1 MLDALHLG
9 WGGRRVPLILQTEAA
24 ECGLAC
30 LAMVASR
37 HGLRTDLPTLRKR
50 FSLSLK
56 GVTMIDLVRMASQLQ
71 LSPRPLRA
79 EMEHLPQL
87 QLPCVL
93 HWDLNHFVV
102 LTELS
107 GDWATLH
114 DPARGVRRLRLAEV
128 AKHFTGVVLELSPAA
143 DFKPQE
149 EKQSVSTRQLLGHV
163 VGLKRSLGQIF
174 VMALALEAFMLLSP
188 FFMQW
193 TVDSV
198 LVSADRDLLVTLGIG
213 FGLLVLVQ
221 VATAAIRS
229 WAVLYLSATLNLQW
243 LSNVFAH
250 LMRLPVSWFE
260 KRHTGDIMS
269 RFGAIQQM
277 QQTLTTS
284 FIEAVL
290 DGLLVV
296 LTFVVMCF
304 YSVTLTAIAFGSVAA
319 YALLRWAFFRPQR
332 EATEEAIV
340 HDAKRSTHF
349 LESLRGVQSIKL
361 FNRQEDRQA
370 QFMNRVV
377 DAMNANIATRKLD
390 LMFGVMHK
398 LVFGLERIAV
408 IWVGA
413 LLVMDHRFSVG
424 MLFAFFAY
432 KETFALRV
440 SGLIDKM
447 VELKMLKLQ
456 GERLADI
463 VLTTPEAEPDVPG
476 RGSELPA
483 RLELQGVSFRYSDS
497 EPEVLNDVSF
507 VIEPGESVAIA
518 GPSGCGKTTL
528 LKLMLGIHAPLSGEI
543 RIGGVPLRQLGLR
556 AWRDMIGTV
565 MQDDQLFAGSITDN
579 ISFFDAHADPAW
591 VSQCAQLA
599 AVHDEIEA
607 MPMGYHTL
615 IGDMGASISGGQKQR
630 ILLARALYKRP
641 KILFL
646 DEATSALDVDR
657 ERLVNQAI
665 RQLDITRVIVA
676 HRPETMASASR
687 VIVLKDGHV
696 AQELRTVTGAGR

>member
-1 MLDALHLG
+1 MLDGLNLG
-9 WGGRRVPLILQTEAA
+9 LGGRRVPLILQTEAA

-30 LAMVASR
+30 LAMVAAR
-37 HGLRTDLPTLRKR
+37 HGLSTDLATLRKR

-56 GVTMIDLVRMASQLQ
+56 GVTMIDLVRMSTQLQ

-102 LTELS
+102 LTELR
-107 GDWATLH
+107 GDWATIH

-143 DFKPQE
+143 DFKPQV
-149 EKQSVSTRQLLGHV
+149 EKQAVSTRQLLGHV
-163 VGLKRSLGQIF
+163 VGLRRSLGQIF
-174 VMALALEAFMLLSP
+174 VLALALEAFMLLSP

-193 TVDSV
+193 TVDTV
-198 LVSADRDLLVTLGIG
+198 LVSADRDLLVTLGVG

-296 LTFVVMCF
+296 LTFAVMCF

-332 EATEEAIV
+332 DATEEAIV

-390 LMFGVMHK
+390 LMFSVMHK

-463 VLTTPEAEPDVPG
+463 VLTSPEAEPDVPAREG
-476 RGSELPA
+476 ELPA
-483 RLELQGVSFRYSDS
+483 RLELRNVSFRYSDN
-497 EPEVLNDVSF
+497 EPEVLKDVRL
-507 VIEPGESVAIA
+507 VIEPG
-518 GPSGCGKTTL
+518 
-528 LKLMLGIHAPLSGEI
+528 
-543 RIGGVPLRQLGLR
+543 
-556 AWRDMIGTV
+556 
-565 MQDDQLFAGSITDN
+565 
-579 ISFFDAHADPAW
+579 
-591 VSQCAQLA
+591 
-599 AVHDEIEA
+599 
-607 MPMGYHTL
+607 
-615 IGDMGASISGGQKQR
+615 
-630 ILLARALYKRP
+630 
-641 KILFL
+641 
-646 DEATSALDVDR
+646 
-657 ERLVNQAI
+657 
-665 RQLDITRVIVA
+665 
-676 HRPETMASASR
+676 
-687 VIVLKDGHV
+687 
-696 AQELRTVTGAGR
+696 

>member
-1 MLDALHLG
+1 MLDGLHLG

-30 LAMVASR
+30 LAMVAGK

-56 GVTMIDLVRMASQLQ
+56 GVTMIDLVRMSTQLQ

-102 LTELS
+102 LTELR
-107 GDWATLH
+107 GDWATIH
-114 DPARGVRRLRLAEV
+114 DPAHGVRRLRLAEV
-128 AKHFTGVVLELSPAA
+128 AKHFTGVVLELAPAA

-149 EKQSVSTRQLLGHV
+149 EKQAVSTRQLLGHV

-174 VMALALEAFMLLSP
+174 VLAVALEAFMLLSP

-193 TVDSV
+193 TVDTV
-198 LVSADRDLLVTLGIG
+198 LVSADRDLLVTLGLG

-304 YSVTLTAIAFGSVAA
+304 YSVTLTAIAFGSVTA

-463 VLTTPEAEPDVPG
+463 VLTTPELEPDVPA
-476 RGSELPA
+476 RESELPA
-483 RLELQGVSFRYSDS
+483 RLELQGVSFRYSDN
-497 EPEVLNDVSF
+497 EPEVLKDVSF

-528 LKLMLGIHAPLSGEI
+528 LKLMLGIHAPQSGEI
-543 RIGGVPLRQLGLR
+543 RVGGVPLRQLGLR
-556 AWRDMIGTV
+556 SWRDMIGTV

-665 RQLDITRVIVA
+665 RQLDLTRVIVA
-676 HRPETMASASR
+676 HRPETMASAGR

>member
-1 MLDALHLG
+1 MLDNLNLG
-9 WGGRRVPLILQTEAA
+9 WGARRVPVILQTEAA

-30 LAMVASR
+30 LAMVAAQ

-56 GVTMIDLVRMASQLQ
+56 GATMADLVRMAGRMQLA
-71 LSPRPLRA
+71 PRPLRA

-87 QLPCVL
+87 ALPCVL

-102 LTELS
+102 LTEVR
-107 GDWATLH
+107 GDWVTLH
-114 DPARGVRRLRLAEV
+114 DPARGVRRMRLSELS
-128 AKHFTGVVLELSPAA
+128 KHFTGVVLELSPAP
-143 DFKPQE
+143 DFKPHE
-149 EKQSVSTRQLLGHV
+149 ERQAVSTRQLLGHV
-163 VGLKRSLGQIF
+163 SGLRRSLGQIF
-174 VMALALEAFMLLSP
+174 VLALALEAFMLLSP

-193 TVDSV
+193 VVDGV
-198 LVSADRDLLVTLGIG
+198 LVSADRDLLLTLGLG

-221 VATAAIRS
+221 VATGALRS
-229 WAVLYLSATLNLQW
+229 WAVLYLSSTLNLQW
-243 LSNVFAH
+243 LGNVFAH

-269 RFGAIQQM
+269 RFGAIQKM
-277 QQTLTTS
+277 QETLTTS

-296 LTFVVMCF
+296 LTFAVMCI
-304 YSVTLTAIAFGSVAA
+304 YSVTLAAIAAGSVAL
-319 YALLRWAFFRPQR
+319 YALMRWVFFRPLR
-332 EATEEAIV
+332 EATEEEIV
-340 HDAKRSTHF
+340 HTAKRSTHF

-361 FNRQEDRQA
+361 YNRQEDRHA
-370 QFMNRVV
+370 AFMNRVV

-390 LMFGVMHK
+390 LLFGVLHK

-432 KETFALRV
+432 RETFSVRV
-440 SGLIDKM
+440 SGLIDKV
-447 VELKMLKLQ
+447 VELKMLKLE

-463 VLTTPEAEPDVPG
+463 VLTAPEAEPDVPAQG
-476 RGSELPA
+476 DDLPA
-483 RLELQGVSFRYSDS
+483 RLELRNVSFRYSDN
-497 EPEVLNDVSF
+497 EPEVLKDVSL

-528 LKLMLGIHAPLSGEI
+528 LKLMLGIHTPQQGEVLL
-543 RIGGVPLRQLGLR
+543 GGVPLRQLGLR
-556 AWRDMIGTV
+556 RLRDMVGTV
-565 MQDDQLFAGSITDN
+565 MQEDQLFGGSISDN

-591 VSQCAQLA
+591 VAQCAQLA
-599 AVHDEIEA
+599 SVHDEIEA

-641 KILFL
+641 RILFL

-657 ERLVNQAI
+657 ERLVNQAV
-665 RQLDITRVIVA
+665 RQLDLTRVIVA
-676 HRPETMASASR
+676 HRPETIASAAR

-696 AQELRTVTGAGR
+696 AQELRTVNGAGR

>member
-1 MLDALHLG
+1 
-9 WGGRRVPLILQTEAA
+9 
-24 ECGLAC
+24 
-30 LAMVASR
+30 
-37 HGLRTDLPTLRKR
+37 
-50 FSLSLK
+50 
-56 GVTMIDLVRMASQLQ
+56 VR
-71 LSPRPLRA
+71 
-79 EMEHLPQL
+79 
-87 QLPCVL
+87 
-93 HWDLNHFVV
+93 
-102 LTELS
+102 

-114 DPARGVRRLRLAEV
+114 DPARGVRRMRLAELS
-128 AKHFTGVVLELSPAA
+128 KHFTGVVLELSPAP
-143 DFKPQE
+143 DFKPHE
-149 EKQSVSTRQLLGHV
+149 ERQAVSTRQLLGHV
-163 VGLKRSLGQIF
+163 SGLRRSLGQIF
-174 VMALALEAFMLLSP
+174 VLALALEAFMLLSP

-193 TVDSV
+193 VVDGV
-198 LVSADRDLLVTLGIG
+198 LVSADRDLLVTLGLG

-221 VATAAIRS
+221 VATGALRS
-229 WAVLYLSATLNLQW
+229 WAVLYLSSTLNLQW
-243 LSNVFAH
+243 LGNVFAH

-269 RFGAIQQM
+269 RFGAIQKM
-277 QQTLTTS
+277 QETLTTS

-296 LTFVVMCF
+296 LTFAVMCF
-304 YSVTLTAIAFGSVAA
+304 YSVTLAAIAAGSVAL
-319 YALLRWAFFRPQR
+319 YALMRWVFFRPLR
-332 EATEEAIV
+332 EATEEEIV
-340 HDAKRSTHF
+340 HTAKRSTHF

-361 FNRQEDRQA
+361 YNRQEDRHA
-370 QFMNRVV
+370 AFMNRVV

-390 LMFGVMHK
+390 LLFGVLHK

-432 KETFALRV
+432 RETFSVRV
-440 SGLIDKM
+440 SGLIDKV
-447 VELKMLKLQ
+447 VELKMLKLE

-463 VLTTPEAEPDVPG
+463 VLTAPEAEPDVPAQG
-476 RGSELPA
+476 DDLPA
-483 RLELQGVSFRYSDS
+483 RLELRNVSFRYSDN
-497 EPEVLNDVSF
+497 EPDVLKDVSL

-528 LKLMLGIHAPLSGEI
+528 LKLMLGIHTPQQGEVLL
-543 RIGGVPLRQLGLR
+543 GGVPLRQLGLR
-556 AWRDMIGTV
+556 RLRDMVGTV
-565 MQDDQLFAGSITDN
+565 MQEDQLFGGSISDN

-591 VSQCAQLA
+591 VAQCAQLA
-599 AVHDEIEA
+599 SVHDEIEA

-641 KILFL
+641 RILLL

-657 ERLVNQAI
+657 ERLVNQAV
-665 RQLDITRVIVA
+665 RQLDLTRVIVA
-676 HRPETMASASR
+676 HRPETIASAAR

-696 AQELRTVTGAGR
+696 AQELRTVNGAGR

>member
-1 MLDALHLG
+1 MFDALNLG
-9 WGGRRVPLILQTEAA
+9 LGGRRVPLILQTEAA

-30 LAMVASR
+30 LAMVAAQ

-56 GVTMIDLVRMASQLQ
+56 GSTMADLVRMAGRMQ

-87 QLPCVL
+87 ALPCVL

-102 LTELS
+102 LTELR
-107 GDWATLH
+107 GDWATIH

-128 AKHFTGVVLELSPAA
+128 GKYFTGVVLELSPAA
-143 DFKPQE
+143 DFKPHVERQA
-149 EKQSVSTRQLLGHV
+149 VSTRQLLGHV

-174 VMALALEAFMLLSP
+174 VLALALEAFMLLSP

-193 TVDSV
+193 VVDSV
-198 LVSADRDLLVTLGIG
+198 LVSADRDLLVTLGVG

-296 LTFVVMCF
+296 LTFAVMCF

-319 YALLRWAFFRPQR
+319 YALLRWVFFRPQR
-332 EATEEAIV
+332 DATEEAIV

-440 SGLIDKM
+440 SGLIDKL

-463 VLTTPEAEPDVPG
+463 VLAAPEAEPDVPAREG
-476 RGSELPA
+476 ELPA
-483 RLELQGVSFRYSDS
+483 RLELQNVSFRYSDN
-497 EPEVLNDVSF
+497 EPEVLKDVSL

-528 LKLMLGIHAPLSGEI
+528 LKLMLGIHAPQRGTILV
-543 RIGGVPLRQLGLR
+543 GGVPLRQLGLR
-556 AWRDMIGTV
+556 SWRDMIGTV

-579 ISFFDAHADPAW
+579 ISFFDSHADPVW
-591 VSQCAQLA
+591 VAQCAQLA
-599 AVHDEIEA
+599 AVHDEIDA

-630 ILLARALYKRP
+630 ILLARALYKQP
-641 KILFL
+641 KIIFL

-665 RQLDITRVIVA
+665 RQLDLTRVIVA
-676 HRPETMASASR
+676 HRPETMASAGR

>member
-1 MLDALHLG
+1 MFESLNLG
-9 WGGRRVPLILQTEAA
+9 WGGKRVPLILQTEAA

-30 LAMVASR
+30 LAMVAAQ
-37 HGLRTDLPTLRKR
+37 HGLKTDLPTLRKR

-56 GVTMIDLVRMASQLQ
+56 GATMADLVRMAGQMQLN
-71 LSPRPLRA
+71 PRPLRA

-87 QLPCVL
+87 ALPCVL

-102 LTELS
+102 LTELR
-107 GDWATLH
+107 GDVAVIH
-114 DPARGVRRLRLAEV
+114 DPARGVRRMRLGEV
-128 AKHFTGVVLELSPAA
+128 GKFFTGVVLELSPAA
-143 DFKPQE
+143 DFKPQV
-149 EKQSVSTRQLLGHV
+149 EKQAVSTRQLLGRV
-163 VGLKRSLGQIF
+163 VGLRRSLAQIF
-174 VMALALEAFMLLSP
+174 VLALALEVFMLLSP
-188 FFMQW
+188 FFMQFV
-193 TVDSV
+193 VDSV
-198 LVSADRDLLVTLGIG
+198 LVSADRDLLVTLGVG
-213 FGLLVLVQ
+213 FGLLVLIQ
-221 VATAAIRS
+221 VATGAIRS
-229 WAVLYLSATLNLQW
+229 WAVLFLSATLNLQW
-243 LSNVFAH
+243 LGNVFAH
-250 LMRLPVSWFE
+250 LMRLPVAWFE

-284 FIEAVL
+284 FIEALL

-296 LTFVVMCF
+296 LTFAVMCF
-304 YSVTLTAIAFGSVAA
+304 YSVTLTAIAFGSVLA
-319 YALLRWAFFRPQR
+319 YALLRWGFFRPQR

-398 LVFGLERIAV
+398 LVFGLERVAV

-413 LLVMDHRFSVG
+413 LLVMDNRFSVG

-440 SGLIDKM
+440 SGLIDKL

-463 VLTTPEAEPDVPG
+463 VLTAPEVEPDVPG
-476 RGSELPA
+476 RQDDLPA
-483 RLELQGVSFRYSDS
+483 RLELQGVSFRYSDA
-497 EPEVLNDVSF
+497 EPDVLTDVSLT
-507 VIEPGESVAIA
+507 IEPGESVAIA

-528 LKLMLGIHAPLSGEI
+528 LKLMLGIHAPQQGEI
-543 RIGGVPLRQLGLR
+543 KVGGVPLRQLGLR
-556 AWRDMIGTV
+556 SWRDMIGTV
-565 MQDDQLFAGSITDN
+565 MQDDQLFAGSISDN
-579 ISFFDAHADPAW
+579 ISFFDAHADAGW
-591 VSQCAQLA
+591 VQHCAQLA

-630 ILLARALYKRP
+630 ILLARALYKKP
-641 KILFL
+641 KVLFL

-657 ERLVNQAI
+657 ERLVNSAI
-665 RQLDITRVIVA
+665 RQLDLTRVIVA
-676 HRPETMASASR
+676 HRPETIASASR

-696 AQELRTVTGAGR
+696 AQELRTVAGTSR